1 MGAGNTCRSAI
12 VVPFGVPDRVR
23 FPPIK
28 GHPLTPRTIVIT
40 GASDGIGAAA
50 ARTLAKAGE
59 QVVVV
64 GRSAGKTRALATDI
78 GADHYLADFSDLA
91 QVRGLAEKLKANY
104 PRIDVLANNAGGMMG
119 KRTLTV
125 DGNELTF
132 QVNHLAPFLLTNLL
146 MDTLTASG
154 AKVINTASAANFSGK
169 LDLFDLNAEHGYR
182 TYRAYGTGKL
192 ANILFTSELH
202 RRFHDQGISTAAFH
216 PGVVRTNFA
225 ADSTSPF
232 RHAYKTLLNR
242 FMLSPD
248 QGADTMLWLINGTP
262 GTDWISGAYYAK
274 RALAKANRQAYDAE
288 LARGLWEK
296 SEELV
301 KKFV

>member
-1 MGAGNTCRSAI
+1 
-12 VVPFGVPDRVR
+12 VPDRVR
-23 FPPIK
+23 FPPSK

-64 GRSAGKTRALATDI
+64 GRSAEKTRALAEEI
-78 GADHYLADFSDLA
+78 GADFYLADFADLS
-91 QVRGLAEKLKANY
+91 QVRTLATELEEKY

-132 QVNHLAPFLLTNLL
+132 QVNHLAPFLLTTLL
-146 MDTLTASG
+146 MDTLAASN
-154 AKVINTASAANFSGK
+154 AKIINTASAANFSGK
-169 LDLFDLNAEHGYR
+169 MDLFDLKAEQGYR

-202 RRFHDQGISTAAFH
+202 RRFHDRGITTAAFH

-225 ADSTSPF
+225 ADSTSHF

-274 RALAKANRQAYDAE
+274 RALAKANPQAYDAE
-288 LARGLWEK
+288 LARGLWDK
-296 SEELV
+296 SDELV
-301 KKFV
+301 KVFVRP

>member
-1 MGAGNTCRSAI
+1 MTA
-12 VVPFGVPDRVR
+12 
-23 FPPIK
+23 
-28 GHPLTPRTIVIT
+28 PRTIVIT

-64 GRSAGKTRALATDI
+64 GRSAGKTRALAGDI
-78 GADHYLADFSDLA
+78 GADYYLADFAQLSQVRDLA
-91 QVRGLAEKLKANY
+91 AKIKEKY
-104 PRIDVLANNAGGMMG
+104 PRIDVLANNAGGIMG

-125 DGNELTF
+125 DGNESTF
-132 QVNHLAPFLLTNLL
+132 QVNHLAPFLLTTLL
-146 MDTLTASG
+146 MDTLTASN
-154 AKVINTASAANFSGK
+154 AKVINTSSAANNFGK
-169 LDLFDLNAEHGYR
+169 LDLFDLNAEYGYS
-182 TYRAYGTGKL
+182 TNRAYGTGKL

-202 RRFHDQGISTAAFH
+202 RRFHDQGITTAAFH

-225 ADSTSPF
+225 AESGSPW
-232 RHAYKTLLNR
+232 RHAYTTLLNR

-248 QGADTMLWLINGTP
+248 QGADTMLWLINGTA

-274 RALAKANRQAYDAE
+274 RALAKASSQAYDAE

-296 SEELV
+296 SEDLV
-301 KKFV
+301 KVSA

>member
-1 MGAGNTCRSAI
+1 M
-12 VVPFGVPDRVR
+12 
-23 FPPIK
+23 
-28 GHPLTPRTIVIT
+28 TPRTIVIT

-50 ARTLAKAGE
+50 ARSLAKAGE
-59 QVVVV
+59 QVVIV
-64 GRSAGKTRALATDI
+64 GRSAEKTRALAKEL
-78 GADHYLADFSDLA
+78 GAAHYVADFAELA
-91 QVRGLAEKLKANY
+91 QVRDLAGRLTADY

-132 QVNHLAPFLLTNLL
+132 QVNHLAPFLLTSLL
-146 MDTLTASG
+146 MDTLTASQ
-154 AKVINTASAANFSGK
+154 AKIINTASAANFHGK
-169 LDLFDLNAEHGYR
+169 LDLSDLKAEHGYR

-202 RRFHDQGISTAAFH
+202 RRFHNQGITTAAFH

-225 ADSTSPF
+225 ADSTSHF
-232 RHAYKTLLNR
+232 RHAYRTLLNR

-248 QGADTMLWLINGTP
+248 QGADTMLWLINGTA

-274 RALAKANRQAYDAE
+274 RALAKANPQAYDAE

-296 SEELV
+296 SEDLV
-301 KKFV
+301 AALV

>member
-1 MGAGNTCRSAI
+1 M
-12 VVPFGVPDRVR
+12 PVR
-23 FPPIK
+23 HPPTK
-28 GHPLTPRTIVIT
+28 GHPLTTPRTIVIT

-50 ARTLAKAGE
+50 ARTLAQAGD

-64 GRSAGKTRALATDI
+64 GRSAGKTRALAGDI
-78 GADHYLADFSDLA
+78 GADYYLADFAQLSQVRDLA
-91 QVRGLAEKLKANY
+91 AKIKDKY
-104 PRIDVLANNAGGMMG
+104 PRIDVLANNAGGIMG

-125 DGNELTF
+125 DGNESTF
-132 QVNHLAPFLLTNLL
+132 QVNHLAPFLLTTLL
-146 MDTLTASG
+146 MDTLTASS
-154 AKVINTASAANFSGK
+154 AKVINTSSAANNFGK
-169 LDLFDLNAEHGYR
+169 LDLFDLNAEYGYS
-182 TYRAYGTGKL
+182 TNRAYGTGKL

-202 RRFHDQGISTAAFH
+202 RRFHDQGITTAAFH

-225 ADSTSPF
+225 AESGSPW
-232 RHAYKTLLNR
+232 RHAYTTLLNR

-248 QGADTMLWLINGTP
+248 QGADTMLWLINGTA

-274 RALAKANRQAYDAE
+274 RALAKASAQAYDAE

-301 KKFV
+301 KVRA